1 MKKRYLMIAVMTVAL
16 GMTACSSKKTE
27 TTAAP
32 TTTEAQTTQEEATP
46 EDAVEASESFYG
58 FVKAVE
64 GQTVTVADD
73 TGATAKFDV
82 SAAAVTGA
90 DAIGE
95 GDEVDVYY
103 TGELGDTAAKAVEVD
118 IITSAADIAKEEAAQ
133 TDDLTITGTIESTED
148 GSLTLK
154 TEDGSYKLNTLI
166 AQKVTKDG
174 IKAGTEADITYYG
187 DLEDEETPAVATKIV
202 TADARDTAEAKIKT
216 LTGTVAQ
223 VESNYIVLDTADP
236 DNTFFSFVG
245 KDGMFDGVK
254 TGDKVTV
261 IYEGTLTAKTIT
273 ATGLQK

>member
-1 MKKRYLMIAVMTVAL
+1 M
-16 GMTACSSKKTE
+16 
-27 TTAAP
+27 
-32 TTTEAQTTQEEATP
+32 
-46 EDAVEASESFYG
+46 
-58 FVKAVE
+58 
-64 GQTVTVADD
+64 
-73 TGATAKFDV
+73 
-82 SAAAVTGA
+82 
-90 DAIGE
+90 
-95 GDEVDVYY
+95 
-103 TGELGDTAAKAVEVD
+103 D
-118 IITSAADIAKEEAAQ
+118 ITTSAADIAKEEAAQ

>member
-148 GSLTLK
+148 GS
-154 TEDGSYKLNTLI
+154 YKLNTLI

>member
-73 TGATAKFDV
+73 TGA
-82 SAAAVTGA
+82 
-90 DAIGE
+90 
-95 GDEVDVYY
+95 
-103 TGELGDTAAKAVEVD
+103 TAAKAVEVD